1 LRLFISKSI
10 VEAHEGRIWGENN
23 ADGKEATFI
32 FSLPTSQELDK

>member
-10 VEAHEGRIWGENN
+10 VEAHERRIWGENN